1 VDGGREEWNQRGA
14 KGRSYDS
21 QVKTA
26 GEIERKKRRFEFIK
40 DGAKG

>member
-1 VDGGREEWNQRGA
+1 MDGGREEWDQRGA
-14 KGRSYDS
+14 KRKSYDS

-26 GEIERKKRRFEFIK
+26 GEIEREKTRFEFIK